1 MGKTPPLAVL
11 GKLVPHLGRLGRA
24 ERWYRLPA
32 RPRIWAHRGASAH
45 APENT
50 LEAFE
55 LARGAGADGIELD
68 VRLDRDGHVVVFH
81 DRDLQRLCGRGGC
94 IEDLTADERKALRV
108 RGGRRVVEP
117 GGAVPHAGAA
127 VPTLED
133 VFHVLGN
140 LDLNVEIKSNR
151 PGRSGAL
158 VEATANVIRRSGF
171 ADQVLV
177 SSFDP
182 FALLQFYRLLPDVAL
197 AYLFGADQAL
207 PMRTGWVGRAMGAT
221 VLHPEHTL
229 CSADNVNAWHTSGRP
244 VNAWTVDDAAELRRL
259 DAVGVDGVFT
269 NDPAHALAV
278 YTARG
283 A

>member
-24 ERWYRLPA
+24 ERWRRLPA
-32 RPRIWAHRGASAH
+32 RPRVWAHRGASAH

-55 LARGAGADGIELD
+55 LARSAGADGIELD
-68 VRLDRDGHVVVFH
+68 VRLDRDGTVVVFH
-81 DRDLQRLCGRGGC
+81 DRDLQRLCGRPGC
-94 IEDLTADERKALRV
+94 IEELSADERKTLRV
-108 RGGRRVVEP
+108 R
-117 GGAVPHAGAA
+117 GAA

-133 VFHVLGN
+133 VFHMLGD
-140 LDLNVEIKSNR
+140 LDVNVELKSNR
-151 PGRSGAL
+151 PGRNAAL
-158 VEATANVIRRSGF
+158 VEATANVIRRSGR

-182 FALLQFYRLLPDVAL
+182 FSLLQFYRLLPEVAL
-197 AYLFGADQAL
+197 AFLFGRDQAL
-207 PMRTGWVGRAMGAT
+207 PIRSGWLGRAMGAS

-229 CSADNVNAWHTSGRP
+229 CTAETVKAWHTSGRP
-244 VNAWTVDDAAELRRL
+244 VNTWTVDEASELRRL
-259 DAVGVDGVFT
+259 DELGVDGVFT

-278 YTARG
+278 LTS
-283 A
+283 

>member
-11 GKLVPHLGRLGRA
+11 GKLVPHLGRHGRA

-55 LARGAGADGIELD
+55 LARSAGADGIELD
-68 VRLDRDGHVVVFH
+68 VRLDRDGNVVVFH
-81 DRDLQRLCGRGGC
+81 DRDLQRLCGRPGC
-94 IEDLTADERKALRV
+94 IEDLTADERKTLRV
-108 RGGRRVVEP
+108 R
-117 GGAVPHAGAA
+117 GAA

-133 VFHVLGN
+133 VFHVLGD
-140 LDLNVEIKSNR
+140 LDLNVEIKSNK

-158 VEATANVIRRSGF
+158 AEATANVIRRSGRV
-171 ADQVLV
+171 DQVLV

-182 FALLQFYRLLPDVAL
+182 FALLQFYRLLPEVAL

-207 PMRTGWVGRAMGAT
+207 PMRKGWVGRAMGAS

-229 CSADNVNAWHTSGRP
+229 CTDDNVKAWHMSGRP
-244 VNAWTVDDAAELRRL
+244 VNTWTVDDEAELRRL
-259 DAVGVDGVFT
+259 NAVGVDGVFT
-269 NDPAHALAV
+269 NDPAHAVAV
-278 YTARG
+278 YTS
-283 A
+283 

>member
-1 MGKTPPLAVL
+1 MGASRARPPLAVL

-24 ERWYRLPA
+24 ERWRRVRA

-55 LARGAGADGIELD
+55 LARKAGADGIELD

-81 DRDLQRLCGRGGC
+81 DRDLQRLCGRPGRM
-94 IEDLTADERKALRV
+94 EDIDADERKQLRV
-108 RGGRRVVEP
+108 AGCG
-117 GGAVPHAGAA
+117 VPLLA
-127 VPTLED
+127 D
-133 VFHVLGN
+133 VFGVLGD
-140 LDLNVEIKSNR
+140 LELNVEIKSNQ
-151 PGRSGAL
+151 PGRNGAL
-158 VEATANVIRRSGF
+158 VAATAQVIRQSGR

-182 FALLQFYRLLPDVAL
+182 FSLLQFYRELPDIAL
-197 AYLFGADQAL
+197 AFLFGADQSL
-207 PMRTGWVGRAMGAT
+207 PIRKGWLARAMGAT

-229 CSADNVNAWHTSGRP
+229 CTEENVKAWHMSGRP
-244 VNAWTVDDAAELRRL
+244 VNTWTVDDAAELKRL
-259 DAVGVDGVFT
+259 DEVGVDGIFT

-278 YTARG
+278 LTS
-283 A
+283 